1 MPEIMT
7 SDADLEALRT
17 QIICAS
23 LSHIPFDGW
32 TMKALKRGATDC
44 GLDEASALLA
54 FPVSATD
61 AIEHHSQL
69 ADKNMLREV
78 GDLSSLPVRKRI
90 AQAIKC
96 RLDRNFGHRE
106 AIRRACSMLAL
117 PANAPMAA
125 RCLFRTVDTI
135 WYIAGDRSTDWNFY
149 SKRGL
154 LAGIYSAT
162 LIYWLDD
169 TSNNT
174 NETWGFLDRR
184 INNVMQIPMIK
195 KRISALI
202 EKLPRSPRIL
212 HP

>member
-1 MPEIMT
+1 MNNE
-7 SDADLEALRT
+7 ADLETRRT
-17 QIICAS
+17 QIIAAS
-23 LSHIPFDGW
+23 LSHVPFDGW

-69 ADKNMLREV
+69 ADKNMVRDA
-78 GDLSSLPVRKRI
+78 GDLSSLPVRKRVGK
-90 AQAIKC
+90 AIKC
-96 RLDRNFGHRE
+96 RLEQNTGHRE

-149 SKRGL
+149 SKRAL

-169 TSNNT
+169 ESTDT
-174 NETWGFLDRR
+174 TETWGFLDRR
-184 INNVMQIPMIK
+184 IDNVMQIPKIK
-195 KRISALI
+195 QRIRSLI

-212 HP
+212 RP

>member
-1 MPEIMT
+1 MNNE
-7 SDADLEALRT
+7 ADLETLRT
-17 QIICAS
+17 QIIAAS

-32 TMKALKRGATDC
+32 TMKALRRGAKDC

-61 AIEHHSQL
+61 AIEYHSQL
-69 ADKNMLREV
+69 ADKNMVRDA
-78 GDLSSLPVRKRI
+78 GDLSSLPVRKRV
-90 AQAIKC
+90 AKAIKC
-96 RLDRNFGHRE
+96 RLKQNGGHRE

-117 PANAPMAA
+117 PANTPMAA

-169 TSNNT
+169 TSSDT

-184 INNVMQIPMIK
+184 IDNVMQIPKIKQRISSFIK
-195 KRISALI
+195 KI
-202 EKLPRSPRIL
+202 PRSPRIL
-212 HP
+212 RP